1 MAGGVLS
8 DYVLCNFPN
17 GTSWN
22 FVSSN
27 RAKGASGAG
36 GQQVLDLNVQAE
48 ETLAAQKKKTGS
60 NKSPMAYV
68 KEDIAKFFDIPR
80 PTPAEVAKAMT
91 RTKEIRINGEPHKIK
106 SMATNMGST
115 GKSRSVTVK
124 FKSLQNIGGKQVA
137 SVKIAMPASYTVG
150 DMIRFLM
157 ESRKSNLIAAIVS
170 PKGKAVTYGNAYK
183 RNKKRGNQRALP
195 AGR

>member
-1 MAGGVLS
+1 
-8 DYVLCNFPN
+8 
-17 GTSWN
+17 
-22 FVSSN
+22 
-27 RAKGASGAG
+27 
-36 GQQVLDLNVQAE
+36 
-48 ETLAAQKKKTGS
+48 
-60 NKSPMAYV
+60 MAYV

-91 RTKEIRINGEPHKIK
+91 RTKELTYNGEKHKVK
-106 SMATNMGST
+106 AMATNMGST
-115 GKSRSVTVK
+115 GKSRSVTVR

-170 PKGKAVTYGNAYK
+170 PKGKSVTYGNAFK
-183 RNKKRGNQRALP
+183 RNKRRGNAR
-195 AGR
+195 R